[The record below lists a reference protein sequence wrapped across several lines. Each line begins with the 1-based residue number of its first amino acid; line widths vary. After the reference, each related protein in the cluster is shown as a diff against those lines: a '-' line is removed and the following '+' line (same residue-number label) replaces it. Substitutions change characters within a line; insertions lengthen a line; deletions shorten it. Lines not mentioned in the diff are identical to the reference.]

1 MEGVIREKTSKDII
15 IEYIIYFFIYAFLGW
30 IMEVIYALFIHGH
43 FVNRGFLFGPIC
55 PIYGFGAIIL
65 IMTTKKLYKR
75 PVLKFIIAT
84 VSFTVFEYLVSLIL
98 EMLFGLRWWDYTNDF
113 LNIQG
118 RVSLLYSI
126 AWGLIGL
133 FLLEKL
139 HPRVENLIQKIN
151 AKVSKNAQ
159 GFCVAIFVITIIVD
173 TVFSTI
179 RYLG

>member
-43 FVNRGFLFGPIC
+43 FVNRGFLYGPIC

-65 IMTTKKLYKR
+65 IMTTKKLYKK

-98 EMLFGLRWWDYTNDF
+98 EMLFGLRWWDYSNDF

-126 AWGLIGL
+126 FWGAIGVIV
-133 FLLEKL
+133 LEKI
-139 HPRVENLIQKIN
+139 HPFIQNKLQNITKGNTNKVEHIICLSLIFILLID
-151 AKVSKNAQ
+151 V
-159 GFCVAIFVITIIVD
+159 T
-173 TVFSTI
+173 FSTM
-179 RYLG
+179 RYL

>member
-65 IMTTKKLYKR
+65 IMTTKKLYKK

-98 EMLFGLRWWDYTNDF
+98 EMLFGLRWWDYSNDF

-126 AWGLIGL
+126 FWGVIGVIV
-133 FLLEKL
+133 LEKI
-139 HPRVENLIQKIN
+139 HPFIQNKLQNITKGNTNKVEHIICLSLIFILLID
-151 AKVSKNAQ
+151 V
-159 GFCVAIFVITIIVD
+159 T
-173 TVFSTI
+173 FSTM
-179 RYLG
+179 RYL

>member
-84 VSFTVFEYLVSLIL
+84 VFFTVFEYLVSLIL

-126 AWGLIGL
+126 FWGVIGVIV
-133 FLLEKL
+133 LEKI
-139 HPRVENLIQKIN
+139 HPFIQNKLQNITKGNTNKLEHIICLSLIFILFID
-151 AKVSKNAQ
+151 V
-159 GFCVAIFVITIIVD
+159 IF
-173 TVFSTI
+173 SAMG
-179 RYLG
+179 YL

>member
-84 VSFTVFEYLVSLIL
+84 E
-98 EMLFGLRWWDYTNDF
+98 LRFLGSEIVYPQPHVGTRYWVATELAFFWSDF
-113 LNIQG
+113 VGI
-118 RVSLLYSI
+118 RCI
-126 AWGLIGL
+126 AI
-133 FLLEKL
+133 
-139 HPRVENLIQKIN
+139 
-151 AKVSKNAQ
+151 
-159 GFCVAIFVITIIVD
+159 
-173 TVFSTI
+173 
-179 RYLG
+179 

>member
-15 IEYIIYFFIYAFLGW
+15 IEYIIYFFIYSFLGW

-126 AWGLIGL
+126 FWGVIGVIV
-133 FLLEKL
+133 LEKI
-139 HPRVENLIQKIN
+139 HPFIQNKLQNITKGNTNKLEHIICLSLIFILFID
-151 AKVSKNAQ
+151 V
-159 GFCVAIFVITIIVD
+159 IF
-173 TVFSTI
+173 SAMG
-179 RYLG
+179 YL

>member
-15 IEYIIYFFIYAFLGW
+15 IEYIIYFFIYAFSGW

-43 FVNRGFLFGPIC
+43 FVNRGFLYGPIC
-55 PIYGFGAIIL
+55 QIYGFGAIIL
-65 IMTTKKLYKR
+65 IMTTKKLYKK

-98 EMLFGLRWWDYTNDF
+98 EMLFGLRWWDYSNDF

-126 AWGLIGL
+126 FWGAIGVIV
-133 FLLEKL
+133 LEKI
-139 HPRVENLIQKIN
+139 HPFIQNKLQNITKGNTNKVEHIICLSLIFILLID
-151 AKVSKNAQ
+151 V
-159 GFCVAIFVITIIVD
+159 T
-173 TVFSTI
+173 FSTM
-179 RYLG
+179 RYL

>member
-30 IMEVIYALFIHGH
+30 IMEVIYGLFIHGH

-84 VSFTVFEYLVSLIL
+84 VSFTVFEYLVSLIF

-126 AWGLIGL
+126 FWGVIGVIV
-133 FLLEKL
+133 LEKI
-139 HPRVENLIQKIN
+139 HPFIQNKLQNITKGNTNKLEHIICLSLIFILFID
-151 AKVSKNAQ
+151 V
-159 GFCVAIFVITIIVD
+159 IF
-173 TVFSTI
+173 SAMG
-179 RYLG
+179 YL

>member
-43 FVNRGFLFGPIC
+43 FVNRGFLFEPIC

-126 AWGLIGL
+126 FWGVIGVIV
-133 FLLEKL
+133 LEKI
-139 HPRVENLIQKIN
+139 HPFIQNKLQNITKVNTNKLEHIICLSLIFILFID
-151 AKVSKNAQ
+151 V
-159 GFCVAIFVITIIVD
+159 IF
-173 TVFSTI
+173 SAMG
-179 RYLG
+179 YL

>member
-43 FVNRGFLFGPIC
+43 FVNRVFLFGPIC

-65 IMTTKKLYKR
+65 IMTTKKFYKR

-126 AWGLIGL
+126 FWGVIGVIV
-133 FLLEKL
+133 LEKI
-139 HPRVENLIQKIN
+139 HPFIQNKLQNITKGNTNKLEHIICLSLIFILFID
-151 AKVSKNAQ
+151 V
-159 GFCVAIFVITIIVD
+159 IF
-173 TVFSTI
+173 SAMG
-179 RYLG
+179 YL

>member
-126 AWGLIGL
+126 FWGVIGVIV
-133 FLLEKL
+133 LEKI
-139 HPRVENLIQKIN
+139 HPFIQNKLQNITKGNTNKVEHIICLSLIFILLID
-151 AKVSKNAQ
+151 V
-159 GFCVAIFVITIIVD
+159 T
-173 TVFSTI
+173 FSTM
-179 RYLG
+179 RYL

>member
-15 IEYIIYFFIYAFLGW
+15 IEYIIYFFFYAFLGW

-65 IMTTKKLYKR
+65 IMTTKKLYKK

-98 EMLFGLRWWDYTNDF
+98 EMLFGLRWWDYSNDF

-126 AWGLIGL
+126 FWGAIGVIV
-133 FLLEKL
+133 LEKI
-139 HPRVENLIQKIN
+139 HPFIQNILQNITKGNTNKVEHIICLSLIFILLID
-151 AKVSKNAQ
+151 V
-159 GFCVAIFVITIIVD
+159 T
-173 TVFSTI
+173 FSTM
-179 RYLG
+179 RYL

>member
-15 IEYIIYFFIYAFLGW
+15 IEYIIYFFFYAFLGW

-126 AWGLIGL
+126 FWGVIGVIV
-133 FLLEKL
+133 LEKI
-139 HPRVENLIQKIN
+139 HPFIQNKLQNITKGNTNKLEHIICLSLIFILLID
-151 AKVSKNAQ
+151 V
-159 GFCVAIFVITIIVD
+159 T
-173 TVFSTI
+173 FSAMG
-179 RYLG
+179 YL